1 MNRALT
7 ILLCL
12 VALLA
17 SGLAI
22 AAGTNASVA
31 LPGAAVAVGA
41 GALLLFEVVG
51 RTRWPPG
58 RPLPALPADPA
69 RVRSSL
75 RAGEH
80 GRPAL
85 VLLLDNLE
93 RSGGNPHRPN
103 TPLEELTRLRALSPE
118 EFRAYLAARVSE
130 LERQTT

>member
-31 LPGAAVAVGA
+31 LPVAAVAVGA
-41 GALLLFEVVG
+41 GALLLVEVVG

-75 RAGEH
+75 RAGEY

-103 TPLEELTRLRALSPE
+103 TSLDELARLRALSPE
-118 EFRAYLAARVSE
+118 EFRRYLTARVNE

>member
-1 MNRALT
+1 MNT
-7 ILLCL
+7 GFTVLLCV

-17 SGLAI
+17 SGLAV
-22 AAGTNASVA
+22 AAGTNSSAA
-31 LPGAAVAVGA
+31 LPAAAVAVAA
-41 GALLLFEVVG
+41 GALLLFGVVG

-58 RPLPALPADPA
+58 RPIPTLPADPA

-93 RSGGNPHRPN
+93 RAARDPHRPN
-103 TPLEELTRLRALSPE
+103 TTVAELARLRALSPE
-118 EFRAYLAARVSE
+118 EFREYLTARVSE
-130 LERQTT
+130 LERQP